1 MNGQPRRVLAIDG
14 GGIRGV
20 FPAAFL
26 AEMEKALGRPVGQQF
41 DLVAGTSTGGIIAIA
56 LGLGLSGERILDL
69 YREVGARVFAR
80 QGMVARVAALWRE
93 RYRIEPLADALNTAF
108 GTRLLG
114 DSTLRLL
121 IPTFD
126 LAAERVEVF
135 KTSHHE
141 KLHRDWHMTAVD
153 VALAAIAAPGYFPV
167 HLSPGGMP
175 HIDGGIWARNPLGLA
190 VIEAMTNLQWP
201 PWNLR
206 VLSLG
211 CTSASLG
218 IAWKDGRALGAAYW
232 MARLADVFM
241 KAQSSSALSLAH
253 DLLGEDAVIRINPHV
268 AHAPID
274 DVGSID
280 ELEALGRAAARTALP
295 RLEQQG
301 FLGPQ
306 APAFVPFHN

>member
-1 MNGQPRRVLAIDG
+1 MIGQPRRILAIDG

-26 AEMEKALGRPVGQQF
+26 AETEAALGRPVGPQF

-56 LGLGLSGERILDL
+56 LGLGLSGEHILAL
-69 YREVGARVFAR
+69 YREVGARVFTK
-80 QGMVARVAALWRE
+80 QGLVARVAGLWRE
-93 RYRIEPLADALNTAF
+93 KYRVEPLADALNKAF
-108 GTRLLG
+108 GNHLLG
-114 DSTLRLL
+114 DSALRLL
-121 IPTFD
+121 IPSFD
-126 LAAERVEVF
+126 LADERVQVF

-141 KLHRDWHMTAVD
+141 KLHHDWHMTAVD

-175 HIDGGIWARNPLGLA
+175 HIDGGVWARNPLGLA
-190 VIEAMTNLQWP
+190 VIEAMTILQWP

-218 IAWKDGRALGAAYW
+218 IDWQGGRALGAAYW

-253 DLLGEDAVIRINPHV
+253 DLLGEEAVIRVNPHV
-268 AHAPID
+268 AAAPID

-280 ELEALGRAAARTALP
+280 ELEALGRAEARAALP
-295 RLEQQG
+295 RLEQLG

-306 APAFVPFHN
+306 AAPFIPAHN